1 MINVN
6 RCVIANLLPIIRL
19 IAAQMRKVKVEY
31 GKKKCC
37 VSHISMSKSW
47 RDLWSLVKVHAA
59 EIKWGQQKEFKQLS
73 QRQPLCGNV
82 GLFSLYLSRVWKLF
96 CVTFHWISACFRYQ
110 LGSSRPSRLQ
120 CFGAGS
126 LGWRSYVPAGPGPR
140 WSTGLIAF
148 DRCETCD
155 RMTRIPAS
163 AADDRV
169 PVLWWSSA
177 HCWWVSDPAW
187 DWPVLQILH
196 LLRSLIMRFGSPI

>member
-6 RCVIANLLPIIRL
+6 RCVIANLLSITRL
-19 IAAQMRKVKVEY
+19 VAQVQY
-31 GKKKCC
+31 GKKYC
-37 VSHISMSKSW
+37 VSLISMSESW
-47 RDLWSLVKVHAA
+47 LYPIWRLVKVHAA
-59 EIKWGQQKEFKQLS
+59 EIKWGQQKEFKQLNQK
-73 QRQPLCGNV
+73 QRLCGNA
-82 GLFSLYLSRVWKLF
+82 GLFSRGWKLL
-96 CVTFHWISACFRYQ
+96 CMTFHRISACFQYQ
-110 LGSSRPSRLQ
+110 PGSSRPSRLQ

-126 LGWRSYVPAGPGPR
+126 LGGRSHVPAGPGPR

-169 PVLWWSSA
+169 SVLWCSSA
-177 HCWWVSDPAW
+177 RRWWVSDPAR

-196 LLRSLIMRFGSPI
+196 FLRSLIMRFGSQI